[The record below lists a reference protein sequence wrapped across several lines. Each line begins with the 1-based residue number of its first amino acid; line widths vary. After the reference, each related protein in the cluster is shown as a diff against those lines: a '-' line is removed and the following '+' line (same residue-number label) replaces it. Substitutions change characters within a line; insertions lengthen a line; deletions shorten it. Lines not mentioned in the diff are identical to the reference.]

1 MNPQMADI
9 QSQLDA
15 LRRTQTPSVAN
26 NFRLGIGVGIRNKAK
41 TDWSTRDTFIGMAWD
56 ITTIEGERSIGIAT
70 EKGIAIKVP
79 GIYLMAAQIYTTAS
93 STNSDALSCFTKSGT
108 PMSERGLSHASAEL
122 DMGGGH
128 YGGYSLIGFAKLEAG
143 DVIGV
148 SLSAQGSTTL
158 TTPARNSSLV
168 LVKLL

>member
-15 LRRTQTPSVAN
+15 LRRTQVPSVNN
-26 NFRLGIGVGIRNKAK
+26 NFRPGIGVGIRNKAK
-41 TDWSTRDTFIGMAWD
+41 TDWSTRNTFIGMAWD

-70 EKGIAIKVP
+70 DKGIAIKVP
-79 GIYLMAAQIYTTAS
+79 GIYAMLGQVYVTAAND
-93 STNSDALSCFTKSGT
+93 NSDAISAFTKNGT
-108 PMSERGLSHASAEL
+108 PLSERGMAWAPAEV
-122 DMGGGH
+122 DAGGSN
-128 YGGYSLIGFAKLEAG
+128 YGGYSIIGFAKLEAG
-143 DVIGV
+143 DVVGV